1 MTDKD
6 MMTSTELRKLIRIY
20 NKREKI
26 PFPKGVKGQADM
38 VKYLSEFGR
47 IDHKKKLFNPNL
59 KRVRQI
65 KLSDYETEFPPK
77 TSEQKA
83 EAKQKA
89 TERKG
94 SSEANMVKTLQGKG
108 YTVTKG
114 EASKPAPAA
123 KPASAAKPSA
133 PKKASAPK
141 KEKPTG
147 LQPSSGKMDAKEK
160 ATFLKDLREQTLKIL
175 QDVDLKDTTEEYR
188 KAEDF
193 RKLRMK
199 QKPDA
204 KEEIAQRKKDNGKIL
219 ERLKLISQVITEKQ
233 TGRKKK
239 AKKDST
245 FDPIEPAQLTLIKKK
260 LKELEKEAV
269 DELLKEDIR
278 VKGAVAKIKEGYF
291 KIVNKAVP
299 KTSPS
304 LTELDKEWRKYESY
318 VFSEWKKYDKPA
330 KK

>member
-123 KPASAAKPSA
+123 KPASAAKP
-133 PKKASAPK
+133 
-141 KEKPTG
+141 TG

-239 AKKDST
+239 GNAVKKDSK
-245 FDPIEPAQLTLIKKK
+245 FDPIEPAQLTLIRKK
-260 LKELEKEAV
+260 LKEFVEEAV
-269 DELLKEDIR
+269 DEC
-278 VKGAVAKIKEGYF
+278 
-291 KIVNKAVP
+291 
-299 KTSPS
+299 S
-304 LTELDKEWRKYESY
+304 
-318 VFSEWKKYDKPA
+318 
-330 KK
+330 